1 MPGRG
6 GPTKNF
12 YLPLARKHVMADRW
26 KDEVGTDFWLMPS
39 LLTGTVGDTTAG
51 KAGGNRLFDNGW
63 TFEAEHNVIG
73 SASAFR
79 GGVITAGS
87 PATPGIPTHLAFLA
101 TGDIVASPPIFGG
114 YDHMLAAAW
123 CVGKNRH
130 QLPTK
135 LIMECRAAFTVNSA
149 NEPTSGFGFFED
161 ATTTTTATEAL
172 QLAFISSDSVNFQLA
187 TNASS
192 TLVDVGDAISTTWHE
207 WEIVIDYDTAGAIRA
222 SWYIDGVLQGSIVPT
237 TNEAPYAFGAHTL
250 STNKLLLGPVHIYY
264 DW

>member
-26 KDEVGTDFWLMPS
+26 KDEVGTDFWMMPS

-51 KAGGNRLFDNGW
+51 IAGGNRLFDNGW
-63 TFEAEHNVIG
+63 TFEAEHAVIG
-73 SASAFR
+73 SASDFR

-87 PATPGIPTHLAFLA
+87 PATPGLPTHFSLIA
-101 TGDIVASPPIFGG
+101 TGDIVISPPIFGG

-123 CVGKNRH
+123 CVGKDRN

-135 LIMECRAAFTVNSA
+135 LVLNCRAAFTVHTA
-149 NEPTSGFGFFED
+149 DEPTTGFGFFED
-161 ATTTTTATEAL
+161 SAATSATENL
-172 QLAFISSDSVNFQLA
+172 QLAFISSDSANFQLA
-187 TNASS
+187 TDGSA
-192 TLVDVGDAISTTWHE
+192 TLVDVGAAVDTDWHE
-207 WEIVIDYDTAGAIRA
+207 WTIVLDYDTAAVFRA
-222 SWYIDGVLQGSIVPT
+222 RWYIDGVLQGDIVPT
-237 TNEAPYAFGAHTL
+237 TGEAPYAFGLHALT
-250 STNKLLLGPVHIYY
+250 TNEIKIGPTHIYY